1 MFVLNMELLPKT
13 HLNKI
18 SLALFICC
26 YLNFNFTN
34 NNTYNFT
41 INYEII
47 KIYAFL
53 NKLTFTIATEK
64 FHYVNTSILAQ
75 GLRAATKLKKKS
87 TILLSLKTQIQFKYF
102 MG

>member
-1 MFVLNMELLPKT
+1 MIKCFMANVELLPKT

-26 YLNFNFTN
+26 YLNFNFSN

-47 KIYAFL
+47 KIYVFL

-64 FHYVNTSILAQ
+64 FHYVNTHNTYRQ
-75 GLRAATKLKKKS
+75 T
-87 TILLSLKTQIQFKYF
+87 F
-102 MG
+102 